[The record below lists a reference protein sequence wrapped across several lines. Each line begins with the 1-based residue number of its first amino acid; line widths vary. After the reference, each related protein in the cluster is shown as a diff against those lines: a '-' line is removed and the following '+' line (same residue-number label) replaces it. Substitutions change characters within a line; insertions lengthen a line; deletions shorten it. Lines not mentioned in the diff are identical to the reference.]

1 LNFNLI
7 NRVGEFSPDSNE
19 ADSKKTRL
27 VSFTDSHNYL
37 LMKVSIITA
46 TYNSSAHIADCVQSV
61 TDQTYHDIE
70 HIIVDGA
77 SKDNTLEIVKSMP
90 SQVSKI
96 ISEPDKGI
104 YDAMN
109 KGIQAATGDVI
120 GILNSDDFYTSNDII
135 QSVVDSFKHN
145 DIDAL
150 YGDVHFVS
158 PDNLSKS
165 VRYYSSSVFKP
176 SLFRFGFMPAHPS
189 FYMKKECYDKYGLY
203 ALDYKIASD
212 YDLLIRYLYKE
223 KIKYKYIKK
232 DFVTMRTGGVS
243 TENFNS
249 RVTLN
254 KEIVRACRKYGIYT
268 NLFMLSL
275 KYLYKIFELKR

>member
-1 LNFNLI
+1 
-7 NRVGEFSPDSNE
+7 
-19 ADSKKTRL
+19 
-27 VSFTDSHNYL
+27 
-37 LMKVSIITA
+37 MKISIITA
-46 TYNSSAHIADCVQSV
+46 THNSQAYISDCIKSV
-61 TDQTYHDIE
+61 NNQTYNNIE

-77 SKDNTLEIVKSMP
+77 SKDKTLEIINSTPNRITKV
-90 SQVSKI
+90 

-109 KGIQAATGDVI
+109 KGIKAATGDVI
-120 GILNSDDFYTSNDII
+120 GILNSDDFFTSDNII
-135 QSVVDSFKHN
+135 ETVADNFKN
-145 DIDAL
+145 YDIDAL
-150 YGDVHFVS
+150 YGDVHFVN
-158 PDNLSKS
+158 PYDISKT
-165 VRYYSSSVFKP
+165 VRYYSSAIFKP

-223 KIKYKYIKK
+223 RINYKYLKK

-254 KEIVRACRKYGIYT
+254 REIVRACKKYGIKT
-268 NLFMLSL
+268 NMFLLSF
-275 KYLYKIFELKR
+275 KYLYKIFELKI

>member
-1 LNFNLI
+1 
-7 NRVGEFSPDSNE
+7 
-19 ADSKKTRL
+19 
-27 VSFTDSHNYL
+27 
-37 LMKVSIITA
+37 MKISIITA
-46 TYNSSAHIADCVQSV
+46 TFNSSGNIADCVKSV
-61 TDQTYHDIE
+61 NDQTYHDIE

-77 SKDNTLEIVKSMP
+77 SKDNTLDIIHSIPNRVA
-90 SQVSKI
+90 KI

-120 GILNSDDFYTSNDII
+120 GILNSDDFFTSDDVI
-135 QSVVDSFKHN
+135 QTVVDSFKNN

-189 FYMKKECYDKYGLY
+189 FYMKKVCYDKYGLY

-212 YDLLIRYLYKE
+212 FDLLIRYLYKE
-223 KIKYKYIKK
+223 KINCKYIKK

-268 NLFMLSL
+268 NLFMLSM

>member
-1 LNFNLI
+1 
-7 NRVGEFSPDSNE
+7 
-19 ADSKKTRL
+19 
-27 VSFTDSHNYL
+27 
-37 LMKVSIITA
+37 MKVSIITA
-46 TYNSSAHIADCVQSV
+46 TYNSSAHIVDCVKSV
-61 TDQTYHDIE
+61 NDQTYQDIE

-77 SKDNTLEIVKSMP
+77 SKDNTLDIVNGIP
-90 SQVSKI
+90 NRVEKI

-120 GILNSDDFYTSNDII
+120 GILNSDDFFTSDDVI
-135 QSVVDSFKHN
+135 QTVVESFN
-145 DIDAL
+145 NYDIDAL

-165 VRYYSSSVFKP
+165 VRYYSSSVFNP

-268 NLFMLSL
+268 NVLMLSL

>member
-1 LNFNLI
+1 
-7 NRVGEFSPDSNE
+7 
-19 ADSKKTRL
+19 
-27 VSFTDSHNYL
+27 
-37 LMKVSIITA
+37 MKISIITA
-46 TYNSSAHIADCVQSV
+46 TYNSEAHIADCVRSV
-61 TDQTYHDIE
+61 NSQTYDNIE
-70 HIIVDGA
+70 HIIIDGA
-77 SKDNTLEIVKSMP
+77 SKDNTINIIEETPNRVTKIV
-90 SQVSKI
+90 
-96 ISEPDKGI
+96 SEPDKGI

-109 KGIQAATGDVI
+109 KGIRMATGDVI
-120 GILNSDDFYTSNDII
+120 GILNSDDFFSSDDVI
-135 QSVVDSFKHN
+135 QTVVDSFKNN

-158 PDNLSKS
+158 PENLSKS

>member
-1 LNFNLI
+1 MNI
-7 NRVGEFSPDSNE
+7 
-19 ADSKKTRL
+19 
-27 VSFTDSHNYL
+27 
-37 LMKVSIITA
+37 SIITA
-46 TYNSSAHIADCVQSV
+46 TFNSSAHIADCVKSV
-61 TDQTYHDIE
+61 NDQTYHDIE

-77 SKDNTLEIVKSMP
+77 SKDNTLEIVNGIP
-90 SQVSKI
+90 NRVGKI

-120 GILNSDDFYTSNDII
+120 GILNSDDFFTSDDVI
-135 QSVVDSFKHN
+135 QTVVDSFKNN

-212 YDLLIRYLYKE
+212 YDLLIRFLYKE
-223 KIKYKYIKK
+223 KINYKYIKK

-268 NLFMLSL
+268 NLLMLSL

>member
-1 LNFNLI
+1 MRI
-7 NRVGEFSPDSNE
+7 
-19 ADSKKTRL
+19 
-27 VSFTDSHNYL
+27 
-37 LMKVSIITA
+37 SIITA
-46 TYNSSAHIADCVQSV
+46 TYNSSAHIADCVKSV
-61 TDQTYHDIE
+61 NDQTYHDIE
-70 HIIVDGA
+70 HIIIDGA
-77 SKDNTLEIVKSMP
+77 SKDNTLEIVNGIP
-90 SQVSKI
+90 NRVVKI

-120 GILNSDDFYTSNDII
+120 GILNSDDFFTSNDVI
-135 QSVVDSFKHN
+135 QTVVESFKHN
-145 DIDAL
+145 DIDSL

-223 KIKYKYIKK
+223 KIKYKYLKK

-243 TENFNS
+243 TENFIS

-268 NLFMLSL
+268 NMLMLSL

>member
-1 LNFNLI
+1 
-7 NRVGEFSPDSNE
+7 
-19 ADSKKTRL
+19 
-27 VSFTDSHNYL
+27 
-37 LMKVSIITA
+37 MKITIITA
-46 TYNSSAHIADCVQSV
+46 TYNSSAHIADCMKSV
-61 TDQTYHDIE
+61 NDQTYHDIE

-77 SKDNTLEIVKSMP
+77 SKDNTLDIVNGIP
-90 SQVSKI
+90 NRVGRI

-120 GILNSDDFYTSNDII
+120 GILNSDDFFTSDDVI
-135 QSVVDSFKHN
+135 QTVVDSFKNN

-268 NLFMLSL
+268 NMFMLSL

>member
-1 LNFNLI
+1 MGGYAPDYLNTLDIVNGI
-7 NRVGEFSPDSNE
+7 PNRVG
-19 ADSKKTRL
+19 
-27 VSFTDSHNYL
+27 
-37 LMKVSIITA
+37 
-46 TYNSSAHIADCVQSV
+46 
-61 TDQTYHDIE
+61 
-70 HIIVDGA
+70 
-77 SKDNTLEIVKSMP
+77 
-90 SQVSKI
+90 KI

-120 GILNSDDFYTSNDII
+120 GILNSDDFFTSDDVI
-135 QSVVDSFKHN
+135 QTVVDSFKNN
-145 DIDAL
+145 DIDAS

-189 FYMKKECYDKYGLY
+189 FYMKKECYNKYGLY